1 MDIILFYISQI
12 VHLFR
17 LTCMC
22 GRLQSTSPSHN
33 QPSITHLP
41 DTGHWNWP
49 GVMITIMMMIA
60 MTVILTVMTGS
71 TRTGAGL
78 VTAVQTVHGAIA
90 HPVLGHTPVH
100 PHVTPP

>member
-1 MDIILFYISQI
+1 MLFHSVLIL
-12 VHLFR
+12 HLFR

-22 GRLQSTSPSHN
+22 GRLQSTSPSHS

-49 GVMITIMMMIA
+49 GMMIMMMIMIIMIA

-100 PHVTPP
+100 LHVTQP

>member
-1 MDIILFYISQI
+1 
-12 VHLFR
+12 
-17 LTCMC
+17 MC

-49 GVMITIMMMIA
+49 GVMIMIVMMMMMMIA

-78 VTAVQTVHGAIA
+78 ITAVQTVHGAIA
-90 HPVLGHTPVH
+90 HPVLGHTPAH
-100 PHVTPP
+100 LHVTPQCLNDQA